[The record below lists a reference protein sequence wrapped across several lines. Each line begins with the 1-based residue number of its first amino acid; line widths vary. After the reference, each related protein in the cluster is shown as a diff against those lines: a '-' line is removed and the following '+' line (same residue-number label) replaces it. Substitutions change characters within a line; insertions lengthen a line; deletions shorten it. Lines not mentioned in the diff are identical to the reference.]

1 MSDRIRIRIDPD
13 LEDLVPGFLDNRRK
27 DVDKLRAA
35 VEARAFD
42 EIRLIGHSMK
52 GVGGGYGFDA
62 ITEFG
67 AGIERAAL
75 SEDAQAIGS
84 YVDRLDDYLAR
95 VDVVLDE

>member
-1 MSDRIRIRIDPD
+1 MSDRIPIKIDPD
-13 LEDLVPGFLDNRRK
+13 LKELVPGFLDNRRK
-27 DVDKLRAA
+27 DVDKLKGCLA
-35 VEARAFD
+35 EGAFE

-67 AGIERAAL
+67 AEIERAAMR
-75 SEDAQAIGS
+75 EDEAMVRS
-84 YVDRLDDYLAR
+84 YTERLDDFLRR